1 MTDRPNILLFFTD
14 DQRFDTIGA
23 LGPPVITPNLDRLCA
38 SGTAFTDAYIMGGSR
53 QAVCMPSRAMLHTG
67 RSLYRLQGQGQTIPS
82 DHAMLGETLRRAGY
96 DTFGTGKW
104 HNSTEPFVRSFSHG
118 AEIYFG
124 GMGDHWN
131 VPVCDFDPSGR
142 YEGRIPQTTDFRAQ
156 SVSWRRGDH
165 MRPGVHSTEVFADAV
180 IHFLR
185 SRRPGDAPFFA
196 YLSFLA
202 PHDPRTMPPEFLEM
216 YPPAEIELPPSFRPE
231 HPFDNGELRVRDE
244 LLAGFPR
251 GEDEVR
257 EHLAAYYAMIS
268 HVDAHTG
275 RVLHQLERAGLAEDT
290 LVVFAGDNGLA
301 VGRHGLLGKQSLYE
315 HSVRVPLIFAG
326 PGIPAAERR
335 SALACLTDIFP
346 TLCELT
352 GVERPDSVEAPSLAP
367 CLADGKASV
376 RDHALFA
383 YRHFMR
389 GVRDTAGNK
398 LIETAAAGQRHTQ
411 LFDLAADPFEI
422 RDLSRDPARAD
433 TLSSLRRELTQWP
446 RDLGDD
452 QEGQGG
458 EFWEQMEWAR

>member
-1 MTDRPNILLFFTD
+1 MSRPNILLLIAD
-14 DQRFDTIGA
+14 DHRHSAIGA
-23 LGPPVITPNLDRLCA
+23 LGQEAVDTPTFDRLMAQGTTFTRA
-38 SGTAFTDAYIMGGSR
+38 SIMGATSD
-53 QAVCMPSRAMLHTG
+53 AVCLPSRAMLHTG

-185 SRRPGDAPFFA
+185 GRRPGDAPFFA